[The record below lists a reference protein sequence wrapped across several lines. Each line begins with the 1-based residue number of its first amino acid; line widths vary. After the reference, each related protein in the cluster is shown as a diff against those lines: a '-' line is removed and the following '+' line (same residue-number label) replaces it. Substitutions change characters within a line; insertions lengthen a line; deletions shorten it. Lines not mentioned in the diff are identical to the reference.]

1 MLGPLLMLMLQAAQ
15 LQYYEALMLQSEKW
29 GWSQA
34 AASFAQ
40 AAMRHIQVAYPT
52 SDSPVSDHDRAVWAA
67 QRHERES
74 KLCTNLFVYAL
85 DAGCYEVRTTALCL
99 SICLVSSKR
108 VYKGRQRSDQ
118 HQV

>member
-1 MLGPLLMLMLQAAQ
+1 MLGPLLMLRLQAAQ

-29 GWSQA
+29 GWPQA

-52 SDSPVSDHDRAVWAA
+52 SDTPVSGQDRAVWEA

-85 DAGCYEVRTTALCL
+85 EAGHCEVRAITTGFH
-99 SICLVSSKR
+99 LVVARLPLKR
-108 VYKGRQRSDQ
+108 VLKGGQRLRT
-118 HQV
+118 